1 MIPVVGTQ
9 RIGGEALGEVSSSE
23 IQCPPE
29 T

>member
-9 RIGGEALGEVSSSE
+9 RIGGEELGKVSSSE